1 MPDYAYRM
9 NAAGLPARI
18 GYAIV
23 AFPSGGAVGF
33 YSTMWLLPKLERFLL
48 AADPGIEEYRIFL
61 AAVGVGAG
69 LGFTAFLIALTLP
82 WKRRRRRG
90 GRGWRIAVSCVV
102 VLLASLAFAG
112 QGHALIYDLAFAG
125 WLAYVMA
132 YTVVRYGVLDRTR
145 RSSASDADSDPI
157 DSE

>member
-1 MPDYAYRM
+1 M
-9 NAAGLPARI
+9 NAVGLPARI

-23 AFPSGGAVGF
+23 ALPAGGAAGF
-33 YSTMWLLPKLERFLL
+33 YSTVWLLPKLERYLL
-48 AADPGIEEYRIFL
+48 GGDPGIDEYRLFL

-69 LGFTAFLIALTLP
+69 LAFTAFLIALTLP

-90 GRGWRIAVSCVV
+90 GRGWRIVASCVV

-125 WLAYVMA
+125 WLAYVTA
-132 YTVVRYGVLDRTR
+132 YTFVRYGVLDRAR
-145 RSSASDADSDPI
+145 RSSASDADSDPV